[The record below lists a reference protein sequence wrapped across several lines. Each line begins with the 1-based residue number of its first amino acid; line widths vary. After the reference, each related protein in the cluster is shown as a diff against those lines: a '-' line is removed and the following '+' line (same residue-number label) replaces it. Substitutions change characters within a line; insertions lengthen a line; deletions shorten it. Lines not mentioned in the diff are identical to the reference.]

1 MYGSNEWLSAQVPG
15 TVHQDL
21 IAHDKLP
28 DPFYGM
34 NEQKIQWVEKED
46 WLYRTS
52 FVLTEEQL
60 HHEGVYLVFEG
71 LDTYA
76 DVFLNGSL
84 LLKAD
89 NMFVGYR
96 VPVKSVLRK
105 GENRLVV
112 RFRSPIRELMPQ
124 WETPVSSM
132 RLDASADF
140 LVLPCEW
147 NTASWPPAKEP
158 GTFSCFYLQMN
169 LASNVLFPVCRGL
182 RW

>member
-1 MYGSNEWLSAQVPG
+1 MVVCTGAGHGASG
-15 TVHQDL
+15 L

-28 DPFYGM
+28 APFYGM

-112 RFRSPIRELMPQ
+112 RFRSPIR
-124 WETPVSSM
+124 
-132 RLDASADF
+132 D
-140 LVLPCEW
+140 
-147 NTASWPPAKEP
+147 
-158 GTFSCFYLQMN
+158 
-169 LASNVLFPVCRGL
+169 
-182 RW
+182 

>member
-1 MYGSNEWLSAQVPG
+1 MSKVILMMLLAFLLTYGNHASGSSLSQIHQLHTGWEFSMYGSSEWLSAQVPG

-96 VPVKSVLRK
+96 VPVM
-105 GENRLVV
+105 
-112 RFRSPIRELMPQ
+112 F
-124 WETPVSSM
+124 
-132 RLDASADF
+132 
-140 LVLPCEW
+140 
-147 NTASWPPAKEP
+147 
-158 GTFSCFYLQMN
+158 
-169 LASNVLFPVCRGL
+169 
-182 RW
+182 

>member
-1 MYGSNEWLSAQVPG
+1 MPHEVDRRTGEAVFYYPDKGFSANPAKNVFRPDLESIRPDLRA
-15 TVHQDL
+15 VHQDL

-84 LLKAD
+84 LLKQIICLWGIG
-89 NMFVGYR
+89 F
-96 VPVKSVLRK
+96 L
-105 GENRLVV
+105 
-112 RFRSPIRELMPQ
+112 
-124 WETPVSSM
+124 SS
-132 RLDASADF
+132 
-140 LVLPCEW
+140 
-147 NTASWPPAKEP
+147 
-158 GTFSCFYLQMN
+158 
-169 LASNVLFPVCRGL
+169 LF
-182 RW
+182 

>member
-1 MYGSNEWLSAQVPG
+1 MVVCTGAGHGASR
-15 TVHQDL
+15 L

-89 NMFVGYR
+89 NMFVGVSGSCQVCFKKR
-96 VPVKSVLRK
+96 RK
-105 GENRLVV
+105 
-112 RFRSPIRELMPQ
+112 
-124 WETPVSSM
+124 
-132 RLDASADF
+132 
-140 LVLPCEW
+140 
-147 NTASWPPAKEP
+147 
-158 GTFSCFYLQMN
+158 
-169 LASNVLFPVCRGL
+169 
-182 RW
+182 